1 MTLYVKN
8 IRSNNMLIP
17 TKIQIDEKNYA
28 FIKQAHKKL
37 HYKSLSEYIRVAV
50 NAKVEKDRKKLRELK
65 RKAAI
70 EMIGKASYENVF
82 ESIEGEDFEN
92 R

>member
-1 MTLYVKN
+1 
-8 IRSNNMLIP
+8 MLIP

-28 FIKQAHKKL
+28 FIKQVYKEL
-37 HYKSLSEYIRVAV
+37 EYKSLSEYIREAV
-50 NAKVEKDRKKLRELK
+50 DAKVKRDRKKLRELK

-70 EMIGKASYENVF
+70 EMIGKASYDNVF
-82 ESIEGEDFEN
+82 ESIEGDDFEN